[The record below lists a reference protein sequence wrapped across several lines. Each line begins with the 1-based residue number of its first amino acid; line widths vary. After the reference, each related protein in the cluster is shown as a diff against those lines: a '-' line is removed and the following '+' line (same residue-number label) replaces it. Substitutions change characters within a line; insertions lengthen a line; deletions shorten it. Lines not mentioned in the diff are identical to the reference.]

1 MFTKNYIFDVIIII
15 VIIIIIIFIINN
27 VFVVVILQNRQVM
40 ATFFLAV
47 VGIVGAPTRASIVGV
62 PAVSGGRWVQGE
74 WGVIVVSLWN
84 MYVKMPYKI

>member
-15 VIIIIIIFIINN
+15 VIIIIIFIINN
-27 VFVVVILQNRQVM
+27 VFVVMILQNRQVT

-47 VGIVGAPTRASIVGV
+47 VGIVGVPTRASIVGV
-62 PAVSGGRWVQGE
+62 PAISGERWGQGE